1 MPECENPLWPCAMTG
16 AAACLAG
23 FRGLNVVIHGSSG
36 CYYYPATLLHAPLHG
51 TFILEHEVIFG
62 SEERL
67 KTVIDGL
74 AGNGDRIAVI
84 TTCVP
89 SILGEDIKSMLSDY
103 DVILVDSPGFAGD
116 IEVGY
121 KAALSTLA
129 PTVDPDRPGINIDGA
144 SLFDPFS
151 AGNVQEVTRMLA
163 KASVPVGT
171 VFADDALSRCWHATK
186 HTIGTNEDFPSGVG
200 TYLGGT
206 LGFEALKP
214 TLNRIAAACDT
225 ADIDPV
231 LAEIGHEQER
241 VIHAC
246 DKYLRRFDPPS
257 AAIFAGASYA
267 RFAAESLARYLDA
280 DVRFVG
286 TRNEPAAFSC
296 PSGQVTGLEQVS
308 REIERAAPDLV
319 IGSSFERSVSG
330 GRAFVG
336 IIPPLRGSVRLSY
349 PALAGTG
356 GTLSFIEN
364 VLNACMDRNPAR
376 KPAPADP

>member
-1 MPECENPLWPCAMTG
+1 
-16 AAACLAG
+16 
-23 FRGLNVVIHGSSG
+23 
-36 CYYYPATLLHAPLHG
+36 
-51 TFILEHEVIFG
+51 
-62 SEERL
+62 
-67 KTVIDGL
+67 
-74 AGNGDRIAVI
+74 
-84 TTCVP
+84 
-89 SILGEDIKSMLSDY
+89 ML
-103 DVILVDSPGFAGD
+103 V
-116 IEVGY
+116 
-121 KAALSTLA
+121 
-129 PTVDPDRPGINIDGA
+129 
-144 SLFDPFS
+144 
-151 AGNVQEVTRMLA
+151 

-171 VFADDALSRCWHATK
+171 VFADDALSQCWHATK
-186 HTIGTNEDFPSGVG
+186 HTIGTNEDFKSGVG

-214 TLNRIAAACDT
+214 TLKNIAAACDT

-231 LAEIGHEQER
+231 LAEIEHEQER

-257 AAIFAGASYA
+257 AAICAGASYA

-286 TRNEPAAFSC
+286 TRNEPVAFSC

-308 REIERAAPDLV
+308 AEIERAAPDLV
-319 IGSSFERSVSG
+319 IGSSFEHSVSG

-349 PALAGTG
+349 PALAGIG

-364 VLNACMDRNPAR
+364 VLNACMDKNPARNPA
-376 KPAPADP
+376 PSDA